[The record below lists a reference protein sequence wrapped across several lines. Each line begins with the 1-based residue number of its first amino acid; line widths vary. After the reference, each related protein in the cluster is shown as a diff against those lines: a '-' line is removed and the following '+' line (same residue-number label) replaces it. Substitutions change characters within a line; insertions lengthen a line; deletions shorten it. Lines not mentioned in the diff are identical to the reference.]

1 MQADAVIGPM
11 TENDTRSTVGA
22 ESTPYRVGPAR
33 ARVSGQRMVP
43 QGPCESRTLH
53 LSARFAWQK
62 GFHGRHSRRGKDS
75 KTLVLAAFFGYF
87 LSLLAESTPSETKQ
101 GVPCAGMRIA
111 TGAVRPRNDSF

>member
-75 KTLVLAAFFGYF
+75 KALVLAAFFGYF

-101 GVPCAGMRIA
+101 GVPCEGMRIA